1 MIIDSHF
8 HLLSMKEKGLETIL
22 PSSFLGLECSTE
34 PKDMEERIRL
44 VGGRKDVYLSSGAGP
59 WCTIKDY
66 PLSAEECIKIIEE
79 NNRKYRI
86 DAVGECGFDFHW
98 EYGEREKQEELFTLQ
113 AQLAKTLNIPL
124 IIHSREAD
132 SVLLDNISY
141 IGEKTIMHCFSSS
154 KSVMYTLLDRGAYIS
169 FAGNVT
175 YKSNIEI
182 RESAKNC
189 PIDRILYETDSPYL
203 TPVPLRGKLNTVVNT
218 ELTLSFLSSLR
229 GEESE
234 LIKEQVKENF
244 LSLFNN
250 RESIVDRNI
259 ESPTKKI

>member
-8 HLLSMKEKGLETIL
+8 HLLSMREKGLETSL

-34 PKDMEERIRL
+34 PSDMEERIKI
-44 VGGRKDVYLSSGAGP
+44 VGKRKDVYLSSGAGP
-59 WCTIKDY
+59 WCTVNDY
-66 PLSAEECIKIIEE
+66 PLTIDECIKIIED
-79 NNRKYRI
+79 NNKKYKI

-98 EYGEREKQEELFTLQ
+98 QYGERKKQEELFIRQ
-113 AQLAKTLNIPL
+113 AQIANSLNIPL

-132 SVLLDNISY
+132 SLILDNISY
-141 IGEKTIMHCFSSS
+141 IKEKTIMHCFSSS
-154 KSVMYTLLDRGAYIS
+154 KSVMYKLLDRGAYIS

-175 YKSNIEI
+175 YKNNEEI

-189 PIDRILYETDSPYL
+189 PLDRLLYETDSPYL
-203 TPVPLRGKLNTVVNT
+203 TPVPLRGKPNNVTNT

-234 LIKEQVKENF
+234 EIKERIKENF

-250 RESIVDRNI
+250 RESIVNRDI
-259 ESPTKKI
+259 AFSFEE